1 MISVGN
7 EKIGY
12 CNSETYQHDAL
23 KGVTHFEADINI
35 NRIINLI
42 DYLAWIE
49 AINLFV

>member
-1 MISVGN
+1 MISVVN

-35 NRIINLI
+35 NQIINLI